1 MATLNQLLKLQQ
13 QIEADQDKLEKKCDR
28 RTKLIIDLGLKYG
41 SYSKG
46 RGENFVSVDG
56 VPLRLW
62 VSVDGRVELEPLKF

>member
-13 QIEADQDKLEKKCDR
+13 QIEADQDKLGKKHAR
-28 RTKLIIDLGLKYG
+28 RYKLIIDLGLKRGDYC
-41 SYSKG
+41 KG

-62 VSVDGRVELEPLKF
+62 VSIDGSVELEPLKL